1 MLWDGLQMR
10 WTELLRNGVSSEQQG
25 WVELRWALQKLDV
38 VLLGERIPLVPTCHP
53 ESDGCNDF

>member
-1 MLWDGLQMR
+1 MR